1 MSKLGLIIGC
11 SLFLQGV
18 GANCMA
24 QSSNVSGN
32 DELSS
37 PDAKTVETGVL
48 QNVIGYRGDV
58 LGAEVISIYASED
71 DLSQIIEL
79 SIPVDPDL
87 ADRVSVVSP
96 SGRRIELE
104 SPPEIS
110 RDDENNE
117 VSIILKRSK
126 KTRLGFKIRLID
138 LPDE

>member
-18 GANCMA
+18 GTNCMA
-24 QSSNVSGN
+24 QVSNVSGN

-37 PDAKTVETGVL
+37 PDVKTVETGVL

-58 LGAEVISIYASED
+58 LGAEVVSIFVSED
-71 DLSQIIEL
+71 DLWEIIEL
-79 SIPVDPDL
+79 SIPIDPDL

-96 SGRRIELE
+96 SGKRIELE

-110 RDDENNE
+110 RDDENNK
-117 VSIILKRSK
+117 VGIILKRPK
-126 KTRLGFKIRLID
+126 QARLGFKIRLID

>member
-18 GANCMA
+18 GTNCMA
-24 QSSNVSGN
+24 QVSNVSGN

-37 PDAKTVETGVL
+37 PDVKTVETGVL

-58 LGAEVISIYASED
+58 LGAEVVSIFVSED
-71 DLSQIIEL
+71 DLWEIIEL
-79 SIPVDPDL
+79 SIPIDPDL

-96 SGRRIELE
+96 SGKRIELE

-110 RDDENNE
+110 RDEENNK
-117 VSIILKRSK
+117 VGIILKRSK
-126 KTRLGFKIRLID
+126 QARLGFKIRLID

>member
-18 GANCMA
+18 GTNCMA
-24 QSSNVSGN
+24 QGSNVSGN

-37 PDAKTVETGVL
+37 PDVKTVETGVL

-58 LGAEVISIYASED
+58 LGAEVVSIFVSED
-71 DLSQIIEL
+71 DLWEIIEL
-79 SIPVDPDL
+79 SIPIDPDL

-96 SGRRIELE
+96 SGKRIELE

-110 RDDENNE
+110 RDDENNK
-117 VSIILKRSK
+117 VGIILKRPK
-126 KTRLGFKIRLID
+126 QARLGFKIRLID

>member
-1 MSKLGLIIGC
+1 MSKFGLIIGC

-18 GANCMA
+18 ATNCMA

-37 PDAKTVETGVL
+37 PDVKTLETGVL

-58 LGAEVISIYASED
+58 LGAEVISVFASED
-71 DLSQIIEL
+71 DLWEIIEL
-79 SIPVDPDL
+79 SIPIDPNL

-96 SGRRIELE
+96 SGTRIELE
-104 SPPEIS
+104 QPPEIS
-110 RDDENNE
+110 RDDENNK
-117 VSIILKRSK
+117 VGIILKRSK